1 MIYIL
6 CLNIFTKFPEKKTWY
21 FFHHPV
27 ASFQAGPF
35 NLHPPLGFSSEF
47 ATHHRCLPPFQVT
60 FFTQFMELIEETE
73 ERGLDTDPFR
83 MCIAD
88 VSRELDCGA
97 FAQGERHL
105 DLIDGLDF
113 YDDFFMG

>member
-1 MIYIL
+1 MQVFVTAGAIPSTSIL
-6 CLNIFTKFPEKKTWY
+6 PE
-21 FFHHPV
+21 V
-27 ASFQAGPF
+27 G
-35 NLHPPLGFSSEF
+35 LPP
-47 ATHHRCLPPFQVT
+47 HHRCLQPPLQVT

-97 FAQGERHL
+97 FAQGERH
-105 DLIDGLDF
+105 F
-113 YDDFFMG
+113 EE

>member
-1 MIYIL
+1 MYAL
-6 CLNIFTKFPEKKTWY
+6 YTLLHIFLTKFPEKKHGTS
-21 FFHHPV
+21 FIIRLQVSRPGPPSTSILPLVFPQRLQPTTV
-27 ASFQAGPF
+27 A
-35 NLHPPLGFSSEF
+35 
-47 ATHHRCLPPFQVT
+47 ATTEVT

-97 FAQGERHL
+97 FAQGERHF
-105 DLIDGLDF
+105 D
-113 YDDFFMG
+113 